1 MREDRLRTSKHA
13 ATRKVLRVAGLVILS
28 AGAILVLI
36 GIGSFFAAFG
46 SFGPPRYFWCA
57 FLGMPLLFVG
67 GAMAMLGFMG
77 AVQRY
82 VAGESAPVA
91 KDVVNYM
98 GENTQPGVK
107 AFARAV
113 TEGVRDGMAGDQDAA
128 GEATEAGAA
137 EPDGR

>member
-1 MREDRLRTSKHA
+1 MNEDALVAPRQSGTRRL
-13 ATRKVLRVAGLVILS
+13 LRWVGLVILGLG
-28 AGAILVLI
+28 GAFTLI
-36 GIGSFFAAFG
+36 GMGSFFASFG
-46 SFGPPRYFWCA
+46 SSGPPRYFWCV

-67 GAMAMLGFMG
+67 SAMTMFGFLG

-107 AFARAV
+107 SIAKAV
-113 TEGVRDGMAGDQDAA
+113 TEGIREGLAKEQS
-128 GEATEAGAA
+128 
-137 EPDGR
+137 PRK